1 MSLFVR
7 SVNWIFWTHFSN
19 KQKQPCVCSHL
30 HTRLRVHISN
40 FYSQSKCQ
48 YDDKSSHK
56 VSNSSTN
63 SSRCSKST
71 AKEFRKENQFRLSC
85 LCRGKAFGERFSPFC
100 LLQMCIKGCQVSLPL
115 SLSLPRYMNCTELIG
130 MIVKRANF
138 EAVLTESREKKLVIL
153 IKTFLRQ
160 KVRLKLLVFNRLW
173 AFSLC
178 IIRIRVV
185 LWISWLQC
193 NLSNPNIEFIMW
205 NSVYGQKK
213 NSTPYLWPHTIA
225 RLWRMHGTLYVY

>member
-1 MSLFVR
+1 MCLFT
-7 SVNWIFWTHFSN
+7 SAHAFACTHFE
-19 KQKQPCVCSHL
+19 
-30 HTRLRVHISN
+30 

-115 SLSLPRYMNCTELIG
+115 SISFPFNCTELIG

-185 LWISWLQC
+185 L
-193 NLSNPNIEFIMW
+193 
-205 NSVYGQKK
+205 
-213 NSTPYLWPHTIA
+213 
-225 RLWRMHGTLYVY
+225 

>member
-1 MSLFVR
+1 MPGKSIR
-7 SVNWIFWTHFSN
+7 RTIFTILLIANVYKRLPGFS
-19 KQKQPCVCSHL
+19 
-30 HTRLRVHISN
+30 
-40 FYSQSKCQ
+40 
-48 YDDKSSHK
+48 SS
-56 VSNSSTN
+56 
-63 SSRCSKST
+63 
-71 AKEFRKENQFRLSC
+71 
-85 LCRGKAFGERFSPFC
+85 
-100 LLQMCIKGCQVSLPL
+100 L

-153 IKTFLRQ
+153 IKAFLRQ